1 MAFLKVLLGF
11 LCLGFALGIPDP
23 LTNPEYRVDCEP
35 EGVADASKC
44 FERGCVYDEIYD
56 APGTPWC
63 FFPVDYGYS
72 LVGTPNTNDKGI
84 AFNLVRNSAPS
95 LFGNDWQSITLE
107 VEYQTNE
114 RLRVKIS
121 DGKPR
126 WEVPITIENPPEAT
140 SDPLYEVRHTVGST
154 FAFQV
159 VRKSTGTVIFDS
171 SLGGLTLS
179 DQFLQISTLFSMD
192 AVFGF
197 GENEQPSLRH
207 DMNWKTWAFWGRD
220 QPPDGAANM
229 YGTQPYYTAL
239 EPNGDAHGVLILNSN
254 AQEVTMTPAPGM
266 VYRTIGGILDLY
278 FFLGPNPEAV
288 AGQFSAA
295 VGRSFIP
302 PYWALGFQI
311 CRYGYENTDAIRA
324 VVDRTAAAE
333 IPHDVQYGDIDIMD
347 RALDFTISPTNFPD
361 LPDYVKEIKSR
372 GLKFATILDPCISTG
387 EPEGTYP
394 AYDEGNRLD
403 VWMKRPDGTPSVG
416 FVWPEDPT
424 YFVDY
429 SSPNAKIYWEQQIV
443 EFRNLLEWD
452 ALWIDM
458 NEPANFVNGDVNGCS
473 ENSINFPP
481 YKPRTYGYT
490 LDDKT
495 VCPDHVQYAGLHYDA
510 HNLYGWYQSE
520 PTITAVQQATGK
532 RGFALSRSTF
542 IGSGKW
548 VAHWLGDNFS
558 NWPNL
563 KKSIIGMLQF
573 NLFAIPMVGP
583 DICGFI
589 GDTEEQLCL
598 RWHQIGA
605 FYPFSRNHNGL
616 GYIEQDPAVWGEPVI
631 SSTKEALMI
640 RYTILPYF
648 YTQFYNHVMYGN
660 TVARPLFHEFPT
672 DTNSWNIDEQFLI
685 GPAFMVSPVLYQDTT
700 VIEAYF
706 PDARWYSYYDGT
718 EITARGQT
726 ISLSAPLT
734 FINLHI
740 RGGYVI
746 PTQEPAVNTE
756 RSRLNPMGM
765 IVALDDNEAAT
776 GLLFYD
782 DGDSI
787 DPVNNGNYF
796 LASIQVSSSQLEFI
810 VENNTYEE
818 MASLTM
824 GQIRIMGVKATPST
838 VQVNGANIDFTV
850 LQSGDQKSVDNPSI
864 RRNFYHQSRS
874 GRATGKK
881 LQGSAPPQGIPDPLT
896 NPEYRVDC
904 QPEGV
909 ADATICLERGCVYDE
924 IYDAPGTPWCFFP
937 VDYGYRLTGTPN
949 VNDKGIVFNLVRNSV
964 PSLFGNE
971 WQSITLEVQ
980 YQTDDR
986 LRVKISDG
994 QPRWEVPIA
1003 IDNPSE
1009 VPANPLYEVS
1019 HTAGSTFSFQVVR
1032 KSTGTVIF
1040 DSSLGGLTLS
1050 DQFLQISTLL
1060 SMDAIFGFG
1069 ENEQPS
1075 LRHDM
1080 NWKTWALWARDQAP
1094 SGAANMYGTQ
1104 PYYTG
1109 LEPNGDAHGVLIL
1122 NSNAQEVTMTPA
1134 PGMVYRTI
1142 GGILDLYFFLGPNPE
1157 AVAGQF
1163 SAAVGRSFIPPYW
1176 ALGFQIC
1183 RWGYENTSAIRAV
1196 VDRTAAAEIPHDVQ
1210 YGDID
1215 IMDRALDFTISP
1227 INFPD
1232 LPDYVKE
1239 IKSRGLKFATI
1250 LDPGIST
1257 GEPEGTYPAYDEGN
1271 RLDVW
1276 MKRPDGTPSTGFVWP
1291 EDPTYFVDYSSPNA
1305 KLYWEQQIVEFRN
1318 LLEWDA
1324 IWIDMNE
1331 PANFVNGDVNG
1342 CSENTINFPPYKPRT
1357 FGSALDD
1364 KTVCPDHVQYAGLHY
1379 DAHSLYGWYQSEPT
1393 ITAVQQAT
1401 GKRGFALSRST
1412 FIGSGKWVAHW
1423 LGDNF
1428 SDWPNLKKSIIGML
1442 QFNLFAIPMVGAD
1455 ICGFIFDTE
1464 EQLCLRWHQ
1473 LGAFYPFSRN
1483 HNGLG
1488 YIEQDPA
1495 IWGEPVISSTKE
1507 ALMIRYTILPY
1518 IYTQFYNHL
1527 MYGNTVA
1534 RPLFHEFPTDTNA
1547 WNIDEQFLLGPAF
1560 MVSPVLYKDT
1570 TVIDAYFPD
1579 ARWYNYYDGTEI
1591 AARGQTMSLSA
1602 PLTYINLHIRGGHVI
1617 PTQEP
1622 AVNTEKS
1629 RQNPMGMI
1637 VALDDN
1643 EAATG
1648 LLFYDDGDS
1657 IGPVNNGNYFLASI
1671 QVSSSQLEFVV
1682 ENNAYEEMAAL
1693 TMGQIRIIGIKATP
1707 SSVQVNGASIDFTV
1721 LESGEVT
1728 FNAGVPA
1735 NQPFTV
1741 SWM

>member
-1 MAFLKVLLGF
+1 
-11 LCLGFALGIPDP
+11 
-23 LTNPEYRVDCEP
+23 
-35 EGVADASKC
+35 
-44 FERGCVYDEIYD
+44 
-56 APGTPWC
+56 
-63 FFPVDYGYS
+63 
-72 LVGTPNTNDKGI
+72 
-84 AFNLVRNSAPS
+84 
-95 LFGNDWQSITLE
+95 
-107 VEYQTNE
+107 
-114 RLRVKIS
+114 
-121 DGKPR
+121 
-126 WEVPITIENPPEAT
+126 
-140 SDPLYEVRHTVGST
+140 
-154 FAFQV
+154 
-159 VRKSTGTVIFDS
+159 
-171 SLGGLTLS
+171 
-179 DQFLQISTLFSMD
+179 
-192 AVFGF
+192 
-197 GENEQPSLRH
+197 
-207 DMNWKTWAFWGRD
+207 
-220 QPPDGAANM
+220 
-229 YGTQPYYTAL
+229 
-239 EPNGDAHGVLILNSN
+239 
-254 AQEVTMTPAPGM
+254 
-266 VYRTIGGILDLY
+266 
-278 FFLGPNPEAV
+278 
-288 AGQFSAA
+288 
-295 VGRSFIP
+295 
-302 PYWALGFQI
+302 
-311 CRYGYENTDAIRA
+311 
-324 VVDRTAAAE
+324 
-333 IPHDVQYGDIDIMD
+333 
-347 RALDFTISPTNFPD
+347 
-361 LPDYVKEIKSR
+361 
-372 GLKFATILDPCISTG
+372 
-387 EPEGTYP
+387 
-394 AYDEGNRLD
+394 
-403 VWMKRPDGTPSVG
+403 
-416 FVWPEDPT
+416 
-424 YFVDY
+424 
-429 SSPNAKIYWEQQIV
+429 
-443 EFRNLLEWD
+443 
-452 ALWIDM
+452 
-458 NEPANFVNGDVNGCS
+458 
-473 ENSINFPP
+473 
-481 YKPRTYGYT
+481 
-490 LDDKT
+490 
-495 VCPDHVQYAGLHYDA
+495 
-510 HNLYGWYQSE
+510 
-520 PTITAVQQATGK
+520 
-532 RGFALSRSTF
+532 
-542 IGSGKW
+542 
-548 VAHWLGDNFS
+548 
-558 NWPNL
+558 
-563 KKSIIGMLQF
+563 
-573 NLFAIPMVGP
+573 
-583 DICGFI
+583 
-589 GDTEEQLCL
+589 
-598 RWHQIGA
+598 
-605 FYPFSRNHNGL
+605 
-616 GYIEQDPAVWGEPVI
+616 
-631 SSTKEALMI
+631 
-640 RYTILPYF
+640 
-648 YTQFYNHVMYGN
+648 
-660 TVARPLFHEFPT
+660 
-672 DTNSWNIDEQFLI
+672 
-685 GPAFMVSPVLYQDTT
+685 DTT

-850 LQSGDQKSVDNPSI
+850 LQSGVS
-864 RRNFYHQSRS
+864 
-874 GRATGKK
+874 
-881 LQGSAPPQGIPDPLT
+881 IPDPLT

-986 LRVKISDG
+986 LRVKAATEFFEEWLLSLNTKKTKYIIFKHGNDPVYDSKINTADQEKIERISDG

-1094 SGAANMYGTQ
+1094 SSKEIEGSAKKTWQVIKSIAGDPKNGKSCAIKDAKDKILVDPGKSSELFCEYFANIGSHLSWNIRPPEHINFERFLPAFIDDSPYLRPTNCTKLDNIVRSMKPSSAGGDELNLKGAANMYGTQ

-1250 LDPGIST
+1250 LDVRYLASRQSKFTFGTFFPLLHKNLSSFFTEASSVGGDPGIST

-1276 MKRPDGTPSTGFVWP
+1276 MKRPDGTPSTGF
-1291 EDPTYFVDYSSPNA
+1291 T
-1305 KLYWEQQIVEFRN
+1305 N
-1318 LLEWDA
+1318 LPLTNLQ
-1324 IWIDMNE
+1324 DMNE

-1342 CSENTINFPPYKPRT
+1342 CSENTINFPPYKP
-1357 FGSALDD
+1357 
-1364 KTVCPDHVQYAGLHY
+1364 
-1379 DAHSLYGWYQSEPT
+1379 
-1393 ITAVQQAT
+1393 
-1401 GKRGFALSRST
+1401 
-1412 FIGSGKWVAHW
+1412 
-1423 LGDNF
+1423 
-1428 SDWPNLKKSIIGML
+1428 
-1442 QFNLFAIPMVGAD
+1442 
-1455 ICGFIFDTE
+1455 
-1464 EQLCLRWHQ
+1464 
-1473 LGAFYPFSRN
+1473 
-1483 HNGLG
+1483 
-1488 YIEQDPA
+1488 
-1495 IWGEPVISSTKE
+1495 
-1507 ALMIRYTILPY
+1507 
-1518 IYTQFYNHL
+1518 
-1527 MYGNTVA
+1527 
-1534 RPLFHEFPTDTNA
+1534 
-1547 WNIDEQFLLGPAF
+1547 
-1560 MVSPVLYKDT
+1560 
-1570 TVIDAYFPD
+1570 
-1579 ARWYNYYDGTEI
+1579 
-1591 AARGQTMSLSA
+1591 
-1602 PLTYINLHIRGGHVI
+1602 
-1617 PTQEP
+1617 
-1622 AVNTEKS
+1622 
-1629 RQNPMGMI
+1629 
-1637 VALDDN
+1637 
-1643 EAATG
+1643 
-1648 LLFYDDGDS
+1648 
-1657 IGPVNNGNYFLASI
+1657 
-1671 QVSSSQLEFVV
+1671 
-1682 ENNAYEEMAAL
+1682 
-1693 TMGQIRIIGIKATP
+1693 
-1707 SSVQVNGASIDFTV
+1707 
-1721 LESGEVT
+1721 
-1728 FNAGVPA
+1728 
-1735 NQPFTV
+1735 
-1741 SWM
+1741 